1 MDRGPVEVL
10 FLTYPVDADPA
21 EVVGVLRE
29 PVDSGML
36 RVIDLVL
43 LLRGIDGSIDVRD
56 VQDERWA
63 SAIPAGMELDPQ
75 TLLSDVDI
83 DVLSDSVPEDQQG
96 IALVLEHAWARGAA
110 SELADLNAELALYV
124 RVPPDDVEAAF
135 AANVG

>member
-10 FLTYPVDADPA
+10 FLTYPVDTDPA

-29 PVDSGML
+29 PVDSGLL

-43 LLRGIDGSIDVRD
+43 LLRGIDGSIEARD
-56 VQDERWA
+56 VEDERWA
-63 SAIPAGMELDPQ
+63 SAVPAGMELDPQ
-75 TLLSDVDI
+75 TLLSDLDI
-83 DVLSDSVPEDQQG
+83 DVLSDSIPEDQQG

-110 SELADLNAELALYV
+110 SGLADLGAELALYV